1 MKRVYLT
8 ILFACIF
15 AIGAQAQTPT
25 PTPSDPATTQGN
37 VSRVTYLD
45 VKTGKG
51 TEFSNF
57 MRTNNM
63 PLLAEQKRQGL
74 IVDYKYFGKPTTD
87 GPGDWDVAVMITYR
101 SYAEMIDANP
111 ERGAK
116 FDAISLKHYGSA
128 EARTKAGD
136 LIDELRTV
144 VSSHIIREFTINPM
158 KK

>member
-1 MKRVYLT
+1 MP
-8 ILFACIF
+8 
-15 AIGAQAQTPT
+15 G
-25 PTPSDPATTQGN
+25 S
-37 VSRVTYLD
+37 VSRVTYSD
-45 VKTGKG
+45 VVPGKG
-51 TEFSNF
+51 NAFGISLL
-57 MRTNNM
+57 TNHM

-74 IVDYKYFGKPTTD
+74 IADYKYFGKPTTN
-87 GPGDWDVAVMITYR
+87 GPGDWGVAVMITYR

-136 LIDELRTV
+136 LLDELRTV
-144 VSSHIIREFTINPM
+144 VSSNIIREFKVNPI